1 VWWCFFVKFSE
12 CHGHF
17 FLHRGVKLP
26 FLFAILADVACV
38 GWLSHRLPGCS
49 LNQEQGLWLGK
60 FGCGTVTISGLP
72 WC

>member
-26 FLFAILADVACV
+26 FLFAILAAFSS
-38 GWLSHRLPGCS
+38 GWLLCHRLPGWP
-49 LNQEQGLWLGK
+49 LHTEQGLHLGLCN
-60 FGCGTVTISGLP
+60 GCTVAISAV
-72 WC
+72 WY